1 MSDDRLDPA
10 AVLVSL
16 ATSLHRRELPPDAVC
31 EQTVRAIHAWLNGC
45 ELATA
50 FQLRPAAASYAERD
64 NALREAGALVDND
77 AARLAAEIARQ
88 ERRRTDTPVSLAIA
102 RAAATGRKLPRSTRQ
117 LRRILEQA
125 A

>member
-10 AVLVSL
+10 AALVSL
-16 ATSLHRRELPPDAVC
+16 ADCLHRRELPPDAVC

-50 FQLRPAAASYAERD
+50 FQLRPSAASYAERD
-64 NALREAGALVDND
+64 NALREAAALVDND

-102 RAAATGRKLPRSTRQ
+102 RAAATGRKLPRSPKH
-117 LRRILEQA
+117 LARIIA
-125 A
+125 KVA

>member
-1 MSDDRLDPA
+1 MSDDRIDPA
-10 AVLVSL
+10 AALVSL
-16 ATSLHRRELPPDAVC
+16 ATCLHRRELPPDAVC

-45 ELATA
+45 PLERA
-50 FQLRPAAASYAERD
+50 FQLRPAAASYSER
-64 NALREAGALVDND
+64 NRALREAAALLDND

-102 RAAATGRKLPRSTRQ
+102 RAAATGRKLPTSVKHLTRII
-117 LRRILEQA
+117 RDA